1 MNNNQKRINS
11 FLHFLR
17 DIMKNNP
24 SFEISKNNIY
34 DWVTKLDVSNKEYDE
49 DLKKYGWF
57 DEWQSLFPKQNRT
70 INSPNT
76 FFCKFANEELKF
88 INVDNPIKLYI
99 PIDFKHIKKS
109 FEKII
114 TFLNSKNIPYYA
126 KISKEIRI
134 DNIVLRIT
142 SEEDTKAIVDF
153 INNDEYIKE
162 GLRDPSPF
170 CYNYKGIALA
180 LDAHMS
186 YHSSV
191 VNLIYEYI
199 IDKKKNNDLDSIDYS
214 DFETYSENFYKNRY
228 ENFSEFTKIILPD
241 YGNKTAEERN
251 YLIEKE
257 ITKLITSANK
267 EGFND
272 EAFFKLFNEFN
283 DTEKISNEKE
293 DLCVLRFMNKIIAVH
308 GGKYGIENAL
318 TGLKLYVQTGKITY
332 ITSRGMLR
340 EELETNNFLKKL
352 RRFLAKYNTTIDEL
366 FVLLAKDNV
375 KLLKLEPKN
384 DEQIEKIKDN
394 LDKKLVNIIDDLAN
408 IEIENIKN
416 NGNSD
421 NLNNTQIIQNA
432 LIASI
437 RKLKFF
443 FATFEPKTITRKKSL
458 RQRCIN
464 IRADVLNI
472 IYNSDIKL
480 DDFLSYSLQDSLLL
494 KESILDEAI
503 YSTYK
508 KYQKSYENGKIIYD
522 GISFVKYALDI
533 LLTKNDYNGF
543 TSSQNMRNNLYLV
556 ENNDLIKIISKRT
569 NKPNIKTLLHSDTK
583 RIDLIEEYI
592 NQVIKDFE
600 KEKNSITL

>member
-1 MNNNQKRINS
+1 
-11 FLHFLR
+11 
-17 DIMKNNP
+17 
-24 SFEISKNNIY
+24 
-34 DWVTKLDVSNKEYDE
+34 
-49 DLKKYGWF
+49 
-57 DEWQSLFPKQNRT
+57 
-70 INSPNT
+70 
-76 FFCKFANEELKF
+76 
-88 INVDNPIKLYI
+88 
-99 PIDFKHIKKS
+99 
-109 FEKII
+109 
-114 TFLNSKNIPYYA
+114 
-126 KISKEIRI
+126 
-134 DNIVLRIT
+134 
-142 SEEDTKAIVDF
+142 
-153 INNDEYIKE
+153 
-162 GLRDPSPF
+162 
-170 CYNYKGIALA
+170 
-180 LDAHMS
+180 
-186 YHSSV
+186 
-191 VNLIYEYI
+191 
-199 IDKKKNNDLDSIDYS
+199 
-214 DFETYSENFYKNRY
+214 
-228 ENFSEFTKIILPD
+228 
-241 YGNKTAEERN
+241 
-251 YLIEKE
+251 
-257 ITKLITSANK
+257 
-267 EGFND
+267 
-272 EAFFKLFNEFN
+272 
-283 DTEKISNEKE
+283 
-293 DLCVLRFMNKIIAVH
+293 MNKIIAVH